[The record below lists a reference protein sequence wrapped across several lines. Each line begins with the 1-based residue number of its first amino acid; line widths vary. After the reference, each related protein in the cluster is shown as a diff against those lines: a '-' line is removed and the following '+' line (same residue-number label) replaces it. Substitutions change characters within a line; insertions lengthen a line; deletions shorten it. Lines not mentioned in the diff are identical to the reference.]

1 MLSKLALRNV
11 KRQVGNYLIYFM
23 TVSFTVA
30 MLFAI
35 SNVIFSENL
44 TEFILLMDLKQGMI
58 GAVVFICSIVAFV
71 LSYATSFMLK
81 LRKREFGTYLTLGMT
96 RKNILTIFISETMMI
111 CVGALVVGM
120 LLGLFIYQGLMALM
134 MNLLEMEFSI
144 ASYSVK
150 GVVLTVFLVLGI
162 FLLASVASAIYLK
175 RVSIYNLI
183 HGDKKVEKTVKHP
196 WVWFV
201 VTAIALIAMVVSV
214 ILFDADLKNI
224 VRTGHYSWMMT
235 ALFVFAVSVIIFHV
249 GLARSLVYVLLR
261 RKRMCVRGTN
271 LFVLRQL
278 SGSLSS
284 NSMMM
289 GFLAFL
295 LTFTVIGANF
305 SFLQKASQE
314 EQLNDIYPYDIMYTD
329 NLGFESD
336 GSEHTAGFSPDE
348 AEKIIQNYVA
358 IKNKFSFNVY
368 TSGSSEFYTKIEGQ
382 DTDGKIYTDSFM
394 KLSDFNALI
403 EPLGFEKVTLT
414 NEYMLIANFPRIESI
429 DWNGFVYERNGK
441 TYSLHSVESDY
452 PSFCSLFYYVVLP
465 DEAFEGMTPETTYI
479 AYDTEDHPY
488 DAATLKKDL
497 TYSIPS
503 VYDGHD
509 IFLERCDYTL
519 REYGRQSQNSVNAIL
534 VIGALFAATIFL
546 FMAMAIL
553 ALKTLSTLSEDKQ
566 RYQILYRLGADAKEQ
581 GKALFHQTFS
591 FFVLPFVVPLLIS
604 IPTVIICQHIMEM
617 AGMDILIQQ
626 IPIIAAVIA
635 GVMALIYLLYY
646 GATYFI
652 AKRVIVTPIIK

>member
-44 TEFILLMDLKQGMI
+44 TAFIMLLDLKQGLF
-58 GAVVFICSIVAFV
+58 GAVVFICAVVAFV

-96 RKNILTIFISETMMI
+96 RKNILTIFISETMLI
-111 CVGALVVGM
+111 CIGALVSGM
-120 LLGLFIYQGLMALM
+120 VLGLFIYQGLMALM

-144 ASYSVK
+144 AAYSVK
-150 GVVLTVFLVLGI
+150 GVVLTVCLVLGI
-162 FLLASVASAIYLK
+162 FLLASIASAVYLK

-183 HGDKKVEKTVKHP
+183 HGDKKVEKTVRHP
-196 WVWFV
+196 WIWFV
-201 VTAIALIAMVVSV
+201 ITGIALISMIVSV

-224 VRTGHYSWMMT
+224 VRYGHSFWMMP
-235 ALFVFAVSVIIFHV
+235 AFFVFAVSVILFHM
-249 GLARSLVYVLLR
+249 GLSKSLIYVLLR
-261 RKRMCVRGTN
+261 RKKMCANGTN
-271 LFVLRQL
+271 TFVLRQL

-314 EQLNDIYPYDIMYTD
+314 EQLNNIYPYDIMYTD
-329 NLGFESD
+329 NTGAET
-336 GSEHTAGFSPDE
+336 GEAGVISRE
-348 AEKIIQNYVA
+348 QAEKIIEKYVHIQNRHP
-358 IKNKFSFNVY
+358 FCLY
-368 TSGSSEFYTKIEGQ
+368 TSGSSEFYTQIEGA
-382 DTDGKIYTDSFM
+382 DNDGEVYTDCFM

-414 NEYMLIANFPRIESI
+414 DEYMLIANLPRVEAINWE
-429 DWNGFVYERNGK
+429 DFVYARNGI
-441 TYSLHSVESDY
+441 TYSLHSVESGY
-452 PSFCSLFYYVVLP
+452 PTFCSLFYYVVLP
-465 DEAFEGMTPETTYI
+465 DEAFEGMKVEAEYI

-488 DAATLKKDL
+488 DAAALKEEL
-497 TYSIPS
+497 TYSIPAE
-503 VYDGHD
+503 YEGYD
-509 IFLERCDYTL
+509 IFIERCDYTL
-519 REYGRQSQNSVNAIL
+519 REYGRQSQNSTNAIL
-534 VIGALFAATIFL
+534 VIGALFAAAIFL

-553 ALKTLSTLSEDKQ
+553 ALKTLSSLSEDKQ
-566 RYQILYRLGADAKEQ
+566 RYQILYRLGADTREQ
-581 GKALFHQTFS
+581 SRALFHQTFS
-591 FFVLPFVVPLLIS
+591 FFILPFAVPILMS
-604 IPTVIICQHIMEM
+604 IPTAVICRHIMEM

-626 IPIIAAVIA
+626 IPAIASVIA
-635 GVMALIYLLYY
+635 GVMVLVYLLYY

-652 AKRVIVTPIIK
+652 AKRVIVEPNL